1 MNKGATKRAAG
12 KGKGKQDKR
21 GVSQSQPTSD
31 LIVLREPDEKERRGR
46 RNSEFPT
53 INIRAT
59 AAKMGVT
66 ESHLSRLLTRKTRP
80 SFRMAIKLA
89 NAFNITLEQI
99 ERIYDKHNNRE
110 RFKLA
115 G

>member
-12 KGKGKQDKR
+12 KQGKRSKVS
-21 GVSQSQPTSD
+21 GVSQPPSD